1 MRYPA
6 EVREKAIR
14 LYQEGTPRS
23 QIAEQMEIPL
33 ATIRSWTKE
42 IVSIP
47 LSFIKCKECGKK
59 KRTLNIQQEYCSP
72 SCKNRA
78 SYLRRLEKE
87 RLLESRPH
95 QICQHCEKQYQPAHR
110 HATKYCSKKCSIK
123 ASNDKRR
130 RKLEHA
136 RFQKE
141 QARRREEEE
150 RRRIELEQTHID
162 TLIEKLLKAKGER
175 DDLKIDGHKYR
186 EEIDFVTEYRNKNR
200 QSLSEVQE
208 YKIQDIFKSVRY

>member
-6 EVREKAIR
+6 EVREQAIQ
-14 LYQEGTPRS
+14 LYQEGTPRR
-23 QIAEQMEIPL
+23 QIADQMEIPSS
-33 ATIRSWTKE
+33 TIRSWTKE

-47 LSFIKCKECGKK
+47 LSFIKCKVCRKK
-59 KRTLNIQQEYCSP
+59 KRIPNIQQQYCST

-110 HATKYCSKKCSIK
+110 HATKYCSKKCRIK

-136 RFQKE
+136 RQK
-141 QARRREEEE
+141 
-150 RRRIELEQTHID
+150 RRRIQLEQTHIE
-162 TLIEKLLKAKGER
+162 TLIERLLKARGER
-175 DDLKIDGHKYR
+175 GDLKIDRDKYSTEIAIV
-186 EEIDFVTEYRNKNR
+186 EEYWDKNMR
-200 QSLSEVQE
+200 SLSEVQE
-208 YKIQDIFKSVRY
+208 YKIQEIFRSIG

>member
-14 LYQEGTPRS
+14 LYQEGTPRR

-78 SYLRRLEKE
+78 NYKRRRDKE
-87 RLLESRPH
+87 RPLEQRPH
-95 QICQHCEKQYQPAHR
+95 QICQHCERSFQPATWHP
-110 HATKYCSKKCSIK
+110 TKYCSKKCRTK
-123 ASNDKRR
+123 EANEKRR
-130 RKLEHA
+130 RKLEHVRIQA
-136 RFQKE
+136 EQK
-141 QARRREEEE
+141 
-150 RRRIELEQTHID
+150 RRRIQLEQTHIE
-162 TLIEKLLKAKGER
+162 TLIETLLEARWER
-175 DDLKIDGHKYR
+175 DDLRIDGDKYR
-186 EEIDFVTEYRNKNR
+186 SEIDFLTQYRKKNTD
-200 QSLSEVQE
+200 SISAVQE
-208 YKIQDIFKSVRY
+208 VRMQKIFTSVRYIRPSR

>member
-6 EVREKAIR
+6 EVREQAIQ
-14 LYQEGTPRS
+14 LYQEGTPRR
-23 QIAEQMEIPL
+23 QIADQMEIPSS
-33 ATIRSWTKE
+33 TIRSWTKE

-47 LSFIKCKECGKK
+47 LSFIECKVCRKK
-59 KRTLNIQQEYCSP
+59 KRTPNIQQQYCST

-87 RLLESRPH
+87 RPLESRRH

-110 HATKYCSKKCSIK
+110 HRTKYCSKKCSTK

-136 RFQKE
+136 RIQAEQK
-141 QARRREEEE
+141 
-150 RRRIELEQTHID
+150 RRRIQLEQTHIE
-162 TLIEKLLKAKGER
+162 TLIERLLKARGER
-175 DDLKIDGHKYR
+175 GDLKIDGDKYR
-186 EEIDFVTEYRNKNR
+186 MEIDFITEYWRKNMR
-200 QSLSEVQE
+200 SLSEVQE
-208 YKIQDIFKSVRY
+208 YKIQEIFRSIG

>member
-14 LYQEGTPRS
+14 LYQEGTPRR

-59 KRTLNIQQEYCSP
+59 KRTLNIQQEYCST

-78 SYLRRLEKE
+78 NYKRRRDKE
-87 RLLESRPH
+87 RPLEQRPH
-95 QICQHCEKQYQPAHR
+95 QICQHCKKQYQPTHR
-110 HATKYCSKKCSIK
+110 HQTKYCSKKCRTK
-123 ASNDKRR
+123 EANEKRR
-130 RKLEHA
+130 RKLEHDRIQA
-136 RFQKE
+136 EQK
-141 QARRREEEE
+141 
-150 RRRIELEQTHID
+150 RRRIQLEQTHIE
-162 TLIEKLLKAKGER
+162 TLIERLLKAKLER
-175 DDLKIDGHKYR
+175 GDLKIDGDKYST
-186 EEIDFVTEYRNKNR
+186 EIDFVTEYWHKNMR
-200 QSLSEVQE
+200 SLSEVQE
-208 YKIQDIFKSVRY
+208 YKIQEIFRSVYVRPSR